1 MFFERDNLTLTLPQQ
16 DLSNTVRTPISNTDA
31 KKVISEIKSF
41 KGKSSKQW
49 KTRANANQAAI
60 ERGNPF
66 EYAKVFKSLS
76 KLEAEGALRA
86 QDRQHLN
93 QSTNLL
99 VDELSHS
106 LRKPADKV
114 REMLVKASAG

>member
-1 MFFERDNLTLTLPQQ
+1 
-16 DLSNTVRTPISNTDA
+16 LSNTVRTPISNTDA
-31 KKVISEIKSF
+31 RKVLTEIKEF
-41 KGKSSKQW
+41 KGKPSKQW

-66 EYAKVFKSLS
+66 EYAKVFKVLS
-76 KLEAEGALRA
+76 QLEAEGALRA

-114 REMLVKASAG
+114 REMLVKASNS